1 MLLDKI
7 KALAAQHQADNIAT
21 RRHLHA
27 HPELSYQEFE
37 TSKYV
42 QARLT
47 EIGIP
52 FTVIATTGVLGIIE
66 GKNPTKRVIALRAD
80 MDALPIIEENTIDY
94 KSTNEGVMHAC
105 GHDVHTTILL
115 GAAKV
120 LWTLRDEFEG
130 TIKLLFQPG
139 EEKNPGGASYM
150 IRDGALENPKPQGIV
165 GLHVHPGLN
174 EGKLSFRK
182 GRVMASADELYVSI
196 KGPGGH
202 AATPHQTVDTILV
215 AAQLIQSLQT
225 IISRNRNPQNPS
237 KRVIA
242 LRADMDALPI
252 IEENKIDYKSNNDG
266 VMHACGHDVH
276 TTILLG
282 AAKILWSLREEFEGT
297 IKLLFQPGE
306 EKNPGGATYMI
317 RDGALENPKPQG
329 IVGLHVHP
337 GLNEGKLSF
346 RKGRVMASA
355 DELYISIKGPG
366 GHAATPHQ
374 TVDTILVA
382 AQLIQSLQTIIAR
395 NRNPQNPSVLSICS
409 IHGGNTTNVI
419 PSEVKL
425 MGTFRAMDEVWRFQA
440 HDLMLQQ
447 AKGIAIATG
456 AEIDFRV
463 DVGYPTVDNE
473 PILTEA
479 AWRLADAYMGKEN
492 VEETEKRMGA
502 EDFGYYS
509 QVIPGCFFRLGVR
522 NESAGIVHN
531 VHTPHFN
538 IDEAAIEQ
546 GVGMMAWLGTQL

>member
-7 KALAAQHQADNIAT
+7 KTLAAQHQAENIAI

-42 QARLT
+42 QAQLT
-47 EIGIP
+47 AIGIP

-66 GKNPTKRVIALRAD
+66 GKNP
-80 MDALPIIEENTIDY
+80 
-94 KSTNEGVMHAC
+94 
-105 GHDVHTTILL
+105 
-115 GAAKV
+115 
-120 LWTLRDEFEG
+120 
-130 TIKLLFQPG
+130 
-139 EEKNPGGASYM
+139 
-150 IRDGALENPKPQGIV
+150 
-165 GLHVHPGLN
+165 
-174 EGKLSFRK
+174 
-182 GRVMASADELYVSI
+182 
-196 KGPGGH
+196 
-202 AATPHQTVDTILV
+202 
-215 AAQLIQSLQT
+215 
-225 IISRNRNPQNPS
+225 S

-252 IEENKIDYKSNNDG
+252 LEENEIDYKSNMDG

-282 AAKILWSLREEFEGT
+282 AAKILWTLKNEFEGT

-317 RDGALENPKPQG
+317 RDGALENPTPKG

-382 AQLIQSLQTIIAR
+382 AQLIQSLQTIISR

-425 MGTFRAMDEVWRFQA
+425 MGTFRAMDEVWRFKA
-440 HDLMLQQ
+440 HELMLQQ
-447 AKGIAIATG
+447 AKGIALATG
-456 AEIDFRV
+456 AEIDFKV

-473 PILTEA
+473 PMITEA
-479 AWRLADAYMGKEN
+479 AWRLADQYMGKDN

-522 NESAGIVHN
+522 NESMGIVHN

-546 GVGMMAWLGTQL
+546 GVGMMAWLGVQL